1 MTVEDDP
8 LLVSWRYGLGNVVAF
23 TSDLTTRWGRDWVSW
38 KEFPRWASQIAR
50 SAMRKVSELR
60 MRKEFRVEGDQ
71 VKTLVDYFSPQGRPV
86 NHLDLRGIL
95 TGPDRTGQEKRFRQI
110 APGRYESSFSALK
123 RGIYLMTV
131 YNESERE
138 KGSPG
143 PVTVPFIS
151 PYPEEYREIRPN
163 MVLLNRLAEGTGGE
177 ILQSEGL
184 EEGLKR
190 LFTPDPERG
199 TTAQEIWWFLA
210 ALALL
215 LFIADLALRRFRSK
229 TPA

>member
-1 MTVEDDP
+1 
-8 LLVSWRYGLGNVVAF
+8 
-23 TSDLTTRWGRDWVSW
+23 
-38 KEFPRWASQIAR
+38 
-50 SAMRKVSELR
+50 
-60 MRKEFRVEGDQ
+60 
-71 VKTLVDYFSPQGRPV
+71 
-86 NHLDLRGIL
+86 
-95 TGPDRTGQEKRFRQI
+95 
-110 APGRYESSFSALK
+110 
-123 RGIYLMTV
+123 MTV